1 MFDWIV
7 ERFKE
12 RTSWDGAV
20 LIAVGVVGIL
30 FLVLSSLSPYVAY
43 AAAGVAI
50 ALGVWTM
57 WKKEH

>member
-1 MFDWIV
+1 MTDWMKA
-7 ERFKE
+7 RLAE
-12 RTSWDGAV
+12 RTSWDGATI
-20 LIAVGVVGIL
+20 IAVSVMVLL

-50 ALGVWTM
+50 AWGVWTM

>member
-20 LIAVGVVGIL
+20 LIAAGVIGVL

-43 AAAGVAI
+43 AAGGVAI
-50 ALGVWTM
+50 AWGVWTM
-57 WKKEH
+57 WTKEH

>member
-1 MFDWIV
+1 MFDWFV

-20 LIAVGVVGIL
+20 LVAAGGIGVL

-50 ALGVWTM
+50 AWGVWTM

>member
-20 LIAVGVVGIL
+20 LIAVGVVGVL
-30 FLVLSSLSPYVAY
+30 FLVLGSLSPYIAY

-50 ALGVWTM
+50 AWGVWTM
-57 WKKEH
+57 WAKEQ

>member
-20 LIAVGVVGIL
+20 LIAVGVVGVL
-30 FLVLSSLSPYVAY
+30 FLVLGSWSEYVSY

-50 ALGVWTM
+50 AWGVWTL
-57 WKKEH
+57 WTKEH